1 MSQAS
6 KHIEWCLKKADK
18 EIEECKK
25 LGKRIKHR
33 GILKI
38 KPDTEEAKGHIAK
51 AEHNLKASEYLEES
65 EFLDVSTSTIFYSM
79 YHCFLAIAAKFG
91 YESGNQT
98 CTIALIEHLNE
109 EGKIN
114 IASKFIDM
122 FKYKEKE
129 KKGNSVIEIREDYAY
144 STKISFNRIKID
156 ELIKM
161 AKELIELT
169 KNIIYE

>member
-51 AEHNLKASEYLEES
+51 AEHNLKASKYLEES
-65 EFLDVSTSTIFYSM
+65 EFLDM
-79 YHCFLAIAAKFG
+79 
-91 YESGNQT
+91 
-98 CTIALIEHLNE
+98 
-109 EGKIN
+109 
-114 IASKFIDM
+114 SKTL
-122 FKYKEKE
+122 
-129 KKGNSVIEIREDYAY
+129 G
-144 STKISFNRIKID
+144 
-156 ELIKM
+156 
-161 AKELIELT
+161 
-169 KNIIYE
+169 